1 VLAGDTDPT
10 VATLPPPTTT
20 AAQVTD
26 ITGGPECATGDL
38 DFVDEG
44 VIATMG
50 TGSADAAAVNELRW
64 DTELGCDRF
73 VVGFATAGGS
83 PASSLG
89 QTTVELLPG
98 RGILRVR
105 LPPAVV
111 ATSLAE
117 ATVDGTVVTRAVVV
131 GLIEGSLA
139 IDLHL
144 DSTRGVRARSF
155 FARAPARLVVDVRAA
170 GDRPLVSPPAGTF
183 DTVVLTPR
191 GGVATYP
198 LLVNGY
204 TTAASVTVGISEGS
218 IPVPIEAKLAGNGTP
233 WAEFEAT
240 VASGPIGTVEL
251 VVESAMPDAE
261 PRRIRILLDL
271 Q

>member
-1 VLAGDTDPT
+1 MLAGDTDPT

-38 DFVDEG
+38 DFVDDG

-89 QTTVELLPG
+89 PTTVELLPG

-105 LPPAVV
+105 LPTAVV

-117 ATVDGTVVTRAVVV
+117 ATVDGTVITRAVVV

-144 DSTRGVRARSF
+144 DATRGCGPGASSL
-155 FARAPARLVVDVRAA
+155 AP
-170 GDRPLVSPPAGTF
+170 RPGWS
-183 DTVVLTPR
+183 LTCAPSAIVPWSVHRR
-191 GGVATYP
+191 G
-198 LLVNGY
+198 
-204 TTAASVTVGISEGS
+204 AS
-218 IPVPIEAKLAGNGTP
+218 TP
-233 WAEFEAT
+233 WC
-240 VASGPIGTVEL
+240 
-251 VVESAMPDAE
+251 
-261 PRRIRILLDL
+261 
-271 Q
+271 